1 MRSIVLSL
9 LVLVITVAACS
20 RESAD
25 MPPATAASAE
35 IATAPAVQRAR
46 DRADGGLDIAGT
58 DSEALCK
65 RVVPADLRALG
76 VSDRW
81 SADRRLVHR
90 KLYGDSRVACAWE
103 GFDPERPASRATT
116 FFRIEIECGKN
127 AEQLC
132 ADKAAAARLQPGTA
146 PYPESVEGALCHTL
160 SKNASNNWVIVDNGC
175 FVILYEAK
183 PDIMGISAEE
193 RERRVRETKLAVA
206 RAVVANLE

>member
-9 LVLVITVAACS
+9 LVLVITVSACS
-20 RESAD
+20 RESGD
-25 MPPATAASAE
+25 TPATAAASAE
-35 IATAPAVQRAR
+35 TAAPSAAR
-46 DRADGGLDIAGT
+46 SDRVRADGGLDIAGT

-65 RVVPADLRALG
+65 RVVPADLHALG

-81 SADRRLVHR
+81 SAERRLVHR

-103 GFDPERPASRATT
+103 GLDPERPASRATT
-116 FFRIEIECGKN
+116 FFKIEIECGKN
-127 AEQLC
+127 AERLC
-132 ADKAAAARLQPGTA
+132 ADKTAAAKMRPGAA

-160 SKNASNNWVIVDNGC
+160 SNNAGNNWVILDNGC

-193 RERRVRETKLAVA
+193 RERRVRDTKLAVA
-206 RAVVANLE
+206 RAVVASIR